1 MDPLIGDEWKGFVE
15 KAVKS
20 GRYAAASEVVR
31 EGLRL
36 VQERKARL
44 QALRDLIDAADAQGG
59 ENSDED
65 VGRALDAVEARL
77 RKKLR

>member
-1 MDPLIGDEWKGFVE
+1 MDPLIGGDWEDFVE
-15 KAVKS
+15 SAARS
-20 GRYAAASEVVR
+20 GRYASASDVVR

-36 VQERKARL
+36 VREREARL
-44 QALRDLIDAADAQGG
+44 QELRDLVDASEAQGG

-77 RKKLR
+77 REELG